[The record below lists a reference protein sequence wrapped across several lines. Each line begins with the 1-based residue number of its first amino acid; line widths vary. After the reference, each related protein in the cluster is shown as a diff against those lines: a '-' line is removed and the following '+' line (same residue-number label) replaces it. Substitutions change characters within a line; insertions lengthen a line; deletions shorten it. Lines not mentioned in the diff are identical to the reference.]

1 MSENVIKSGD
11 LPEASKPAP
20 AKKAAGSKKTT
31 AKKQASPKAAPKVD
45 PEVAAEVEPVV
56 QEVVDNEPI
65 KAEKSPLPEKN
76 VAQASSGR
84 KFVFFSTGSAYVTKS
99 GVKFTA
105 DKRIYEVENE
115 EADFLLS
122 LENFRLPTQLEL
134 EEYYKEN
141 N

>member
-1 MSENVIKSGD
+1 MSENVIKSSD

-20 AKKAAGSKKTT
+20 AKKAAGSKKTA
-31 AKKQASPKAAPKVD
+31 AKKQAAPK
-45 PEVAAEVEPVV
+45 VEPVV
-56 QEVVDNEPI
+56 EEVVENEPV

-76 VAQASSGR
+76 VAQAASGR

-99 GVKFTA
+99 GIKFTA
-105 DKRIYEVENE
+105 DKRIYEVDTE

>member
-1 MSENVIKSGD
+1 MSENVIKSSD
-11 LPEASKPAP
+11 LPEAGKPAA

-31 AKKQASPKAAPKVD
+31 AKKQASAD
-45 PEVAAEVEPVV
+45 VEPVV
-56 QEVVDNEPI
+56 EEVVDNAPI

-76 VAQASSGR
+76 VAQPSLGK

-105 DKRIYEVENE
+105 NKRIYEVEDE